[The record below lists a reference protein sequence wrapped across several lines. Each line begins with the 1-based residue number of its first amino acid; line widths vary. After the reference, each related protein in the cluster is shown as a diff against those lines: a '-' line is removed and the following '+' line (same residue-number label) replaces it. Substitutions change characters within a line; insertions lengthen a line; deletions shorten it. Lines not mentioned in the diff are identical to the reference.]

1 MKVTHIAA
9 IVLSMFA
16 LSAQA
21 ETVDSLMIDCPVTR
35 LPTQADVARVFA
47 VDNFAKTYAL
57 RASVYTFARQQCAGG
72 VDRVLIVAGPD
83 RSPGLQSSLAAVR

>member
-1 MKVTHIAA
+1 MKATHIAA
-9 IVLSMFA
+9 AVLAFFA
-16 LSAQA
+16 LNAQA
-21 ETVDSLMIDCPVTR
+21 QSVDSLMIECPVTR

-72 VDRVLIVAGPD
+72 VDRVQIVS
-83 RSPGLQSSLAAVR
+83 SPAQSPALQSSLAAMR